1 MATLAALA
9 FGGEPAL
16 TRYMHEKPKSRQ
28 EAIVSKYMWSEIFTG
43 AAWSLIMSL
52 SFLLTSPIQKFFAET
67 GDPGFFHIPHPEMDH
82 IYDKLFSGYFA
93 LFIFLAVFNAF
104 NARTEKLN
112 LFDNIGK
119 NKGFLKILGII
130 TVVQVLMI
138 YVGGKVM
145 NCVPLSIGQW
155 AVILIMAISIIPVDL
170 IRKAIVNPNKK

>member
-1 MATLAALA
+1 
-9 FGGEPAL
+9 
-16 TRYMHEKPKSRQ
+16 
-28 EAIVSKYMWSEIFTG
+28 
-43 AAWSLIMSL
+43 
-52 SFLLTSPIQKFFAET
+52 
-67 GDPGFFHIPHPEMDH
+67 MDH